1 MIVMPTPVLLSS
13 LIVTSLLATWLALA
27 ADVDVPLPPTIPAE
41 TREPARPV
49 QDKAVKRDCTD
60 CAVVR
65 SIRRVQRERATGDV
79 PGYMTS
85 PQYLD
90 QRRYSEP
97 TVGPVVGFSFGPG
110 SEGSRP
116 FVGAA
121 GSSTMRNRILTVV
134 YEVVLRYDDE
144 RLRQLEVT
152 EIGDVRVGD
161 RVRVV
166 DDRLEVVAD

>member
-1 MIVMPTPVLLSS
+1 VIVMPTPVLLSS
-13 LIVTSLLATWLALA
+13 LIVAYLLATWIALA
-27 ADVDVPLPPTIPAE
+27 ADADVPLPPTIPAD
-41 TREPARPV
+41 TGEPARPA
-49 QDKAVKRDCTD
+49 QDKAVKGDCTD

-65 SIRRVQRERATGDV
+65 SIRQVQRERSTGDV
-79 PGYMTS
+79 SGYMTS

-144 RLRQLEVT
+144 RLRQLEVN

>member
-1 MIVMPTPVLLSS
+1 MIAMPTPL
-13 LIVTSLLATWLALA
+13 LLASLVVAYLLGTWLALA
-27 ADVDVPLPPTIPAE
+27 AEVDVPLPPTIPAE
-41 TREPARPV
+41 TSPPARPV
-49 QDKAVKRDCTD
+49 QEKAVEDDCTD

-65 SIRRVQRERATGDV
+65 SIRQVQRERATGDV

-110 SEGSRP
+110 SEGNRP

-121 GSSTMRNRILTVV
+121 GSSTMRNRVLNVF

-166 DDRLEVVAD
+166 DNRLEVVAD